1 MDGAVPAGAAGPTC
15 VLGLDVGTASV
26 RGALHDEG
34 SGVLV
39 ADVVEPLAVH
49 ERGGTRELDFEDAW
63 QRIGGVLDR
72 LAQAVG
78 DDRPVGEDPSVVE
91 DPAVGRR
98 PPLVRHV
105 AIATTASTI
114 AAFDADLRPIGRGIT
129 WADHRATREAE
140 EIRVTRH
147 PVLAR
152 TLGHVSPEWGLPKLL
167 HLWRARQ
174 GDGMADRGAPGEDGR
189 GAARRP
195 IRFVL
200 ELLDW
205 LDWKLT
211 GRLVANAGIREWGW
225 CVDDHGRWPADLVA
239 RVGLAEALRLVPDE
253 TAQSGTSLGPVRPE
267 LARRHPLLGAATATM
282 GGMDSYLAALGM
294 GVVRDGRLTASFGS
308 SSSLLARADVGDA
321 AGHLYGPFRRILP
334 GPAGGYWHGGQ
345 STAGLA
351 VEWAI
356 RLLGRPRTELEALAS
371 EVPPGSEG
379 VVFRET
385 FLDRRTPDPEAG
397 LRAVWD
403 GLALAHGPG
412 HLYRSV
418 LEGVAFG
425 ARWAALPLRPGEIV
439 ITGGLAR
446 SPLFRTILAGVL
458 GRGVGMMRHELAAGI
473 GAAFAHDPER
483 LIGLNPVVETTF
495 PSPGG
500 ANLALEQAFRRY
512 RALHRL
518 PRSLG
523 GAPAPAAPSAA

>member
-1 MDGAVPAGAAGPTC
+1 VPAGAKGRTC

-26 RGALHDEG
+26 RAALHDEG
-34 SGVLV
+34 TGIVV
-39 ADVVEPLAVH
+39 AEAVELLDVH
-49 ERGGTRELDFEDAW
+49 DRGGSRELDFEDAW
-63 QRIGGVLDR
+63 QRIAAVLDR
-72 LAQAVG
+72 LERAAG
-78 DDRPVGEDPSVVE
+78 DDRPV
-91 DPAVGRR
+91 
-98 PPLVRHV
+98 VRHV
-105 AIATTASTI
+105 AIAATASTV
-114 AAFDADLRPIGRGIT
+114 AAFDEDLRPLGRGIM

-140 EIRVTRH
+140 EIRATRH
-147 PVLAR
+147 PVLER

-174 GDGMADRGAPGEDGR
+174 GDGPAGAKSR
-189 GAARRP
+189 TSRRRRPP

-225 CVDDHGRWPADLVA
+225 CVDDDGRWPADLVD
-239 RVGLAEALRLVPDE
+239 RVGLGEALGLVPE
-253 TAQSGTSLGPVRPE
+253 ESVPTGASLGPVRPE
-267 LARRHPLLGAATATM
+267 LARRHPLLGGATVTM
-282 GGMDSYLAALGM
+282 GGMDSYLAALGQ
-294 GVVRDGRLTASFGS
+294 GVVREGRLAASFGS
-308 SSSLLARADVGDA
+308 SSSLLARADMGDA

-334 GPAGGYWHGGQ
+334 GPTGGYWHCGQ

-351 VEWAI
+351 VAWAV
-356 RLLGRPRTELEALAS
+356 RVLGRPRAELEALAS

-397 LRAVWD
+397 LSAVWD

-425 ARWAALPLRPGEIV
+425 ARWAALPLRPDEIV

-446 SPLFRTILAGVL
+446 SPLFREVLADVFGQPVGV
-458 GRGVGMMRHELAAGI
+458 MRHELAAGI

-483 LIGLNPVVETTF
+483 LVALNPVVEATERAA
-495 PSPGG
+495 GG
-500 ANLALEQAFRRY
+500 LNVALEQAFRRY

-523 GAPAPAAPSAA
+523 GAPPSAASTAA